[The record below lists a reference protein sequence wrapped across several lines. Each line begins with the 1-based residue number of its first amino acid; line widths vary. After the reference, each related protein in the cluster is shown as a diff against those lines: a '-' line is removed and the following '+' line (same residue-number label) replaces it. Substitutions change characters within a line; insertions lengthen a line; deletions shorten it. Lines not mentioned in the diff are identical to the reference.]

1 MAIITETLGDDN
13 NLLKDII
20 EFSSDQPKLI
30 QEDLYFGR
38 NIAGGGEVSEAEFQ
52 AFIDTEI
59 TPQFPDGLTVYE
71 TNGQFLD
78 SNGNLI
84 QEPSQVISLI
94 FENTLEN
101 QGKIDR
107 ITESYQQQ
115 FKQESVL
122 EVVNEDQLIG
132 FDESTDLIDND
143 PIPELIQEDLY
154 FGRNIAGGGEVSEAE
169 FQAFIDAEIT
179 PRFPDG
185 LTVYDADGQFLD
197 STGNLTQPS
206 QVVSLIFEDTPENE
220 QSIDRLIAAYKQ
232 QFQQESVLEVVNE
245 EVNIGFDESAD
256 LIDNDP
262 IPESIQSDLYF
273 GRNITGGGEVSEA
286 EFQAFIDAE
295 ITPRFPDGLTVY
307 EADGQFLD
315 STGTLIKE
323 PSKVVSLIFE
333 DTAENEA
340 AIEQIIVAYKQQFQQ
355 ESILQIVDEEIQVAF
370 DSDNIFMD
378 DGEPTFCGFEDSKK
392 LIDDLLPGGAGY
404 DILLGE
410 VGDDTL
416 IGAQGQDL
424 YSDTITE
431 FITTEQILFPVT
443 SFESMPGEASALSL
457 DQFTLGMT
465 AFDAGDSS
473 SSLID
478 CVFK

>member
-1 MAIITETLGDDN
+1 MAIITGTPGDDN

-20 EFSSDQPKLI
+20 ELGSLSSDQPKLI

-52 AFIDTEI
+52 AFIDAEI

-94 FENTLEN
+94 FKNTLEN
-101 QGKIDR
+101 QGKIDQ

-143 PIPELIQEDLY
+143 PIPELIQ
-154 FGRNIAGGGEVSEAE
+154 
-169 FQAFIDAEIT
+169 
-179 PRFPDG
+179 
-185 LTVYDADGQFLD
+185 
-197 STGNLTQPS
+197 
-206 QVVSLIFEDTPENE
+206 
-220 QSIDRLIAAYKQ
+220 
-232 QFQQESVLEVVNE
+232 
-245 EVNIGFDESAD
+245 
-256 LIDNDP
+256 
-262 IPESIQSDLYF
+262 SDLYF

-286 EFQAFIDAE
+286 EFQKFLDRE

-315 STGTLIKE
+315 STGKLIKE

-355 ESILQIVDEEIQVAF
+355 ESVLQIVDEEIQVAF
-370 DSDNIFMD
+370 NSDTIFVD
-378 DGEPTFCGFEDSKK
+378 DREPTFCGFEDSKK
-392 LIDDLLPGGAGY
+392 LIDELLRGGTGY

-410 VGDDTL
+410 VGNDTL
-416 IGAQGQDL
+416 IGAQGQDS
-424 YSDTITE
+424 YSDTITD
-431 FITTEQILFPVT
+431 FIAAEQILFPVAN
-443 SFESMPGEASALSL
+443 FESMPGEASAISL

-465 AFDAGDSS
+465 AFDAGDQFLTMSS
-473 SSLID
+473 YD
-478 CVFK
+478 

>member
-1 MAIITETLGDDN
+1 MTHIIDVENSLAQASLRTEVKN
-13 NLLKDII
+13 A
-20 EFSSDQPKLI
+20 EPKLI

-38 NIAGGGEVSEAEFQ
+38 NITGDKEVSEAQFQ
-52 AFIDTEI
+52 AFIDAEI

-78 SNGNLI
+78 SKGNLI

-94 FENTLEN
+94 FENTLKN
-101 QGKIDR
+101 QGKIDQ
-107 ITESYQQQ
+107 ITESYKQQ

-154 FGRNIAGGGEVSEAE
+154 FGRNIKGGGEVSEAE

-197 STGNLTQPS
+197 ITGTLIEEPS

-220 QSIDRLIAAYKQ
+220 QSIDQIIAAYKQ

-262 IPESIQSDLYF
+262 IPELIQEDLYF
-273 GRNITGGGEVSEA
+273 GRNIKGGGEVSEA
-286 EFQAFIDAE
+286 EFQKFLDRE
-295 ITPRFPDGLTVY
+295 ITPRFADGLTVY
-307 EADGQFLD
+307 DADGQFLD
-315 STGTLIKE
+315 STGTLIQE

-333 DTAENEA
+333 DTTQNEA
-340 AIEQIIVAYKQQFQQ
+340 AIEQIIAAYKQQFQQ
-355 ESILQIVDEEIQVAF
+355 ESVLQVVDEEIQVAF
-370 DSDNIFMD
+370 NSDTIFVD
-378 DGEPTFCGFEDSKK
+378 DREHTFCGFEDSQK
-392 LIDDLLPGGAGY
+392 LIDELLRSAKGY

-410 VGDDTL
+410 VGNDTL
-416 IGAQGQDL
+416 IGAQGQNSDR
-424 YSDTITE
+424 DTITD
-431 FITTEQILFPVT
+431 FVAAEQILFPVV
-443 SFESMPGEASALSL
+443 SFEGMPGETSAISL

-465 AFDAGDSS
+465 AFDAGDQ
-473 SSLID
+473 SLIVSYD
-478 CVFK
+478 

>member
-1 MAIITETLGDDN
+1 MAIITGTLGDDN
-13 NLLKDII
+13 NLLEDII
-20 EFSSDQPKLI
+20 EFGSLSSDQPKLI

-52 AFIDTEI
+52 AFIDAEI

-101 QGKIDR
+101 QSKIER

-122 EVVNEDQLIG
+122 EVVNEDHLQIN

-154 FGRNIAGGGEVSEAE
+154 FGRNIVGGGEVSEAE

-185 LTVYDADGQFLD
+185 LTVYDTDGQFLD
-197 STGNLTQPS
+197 STGNSTQEPS

-245 EVNIGFDESAD
+245 EVKVGFDESTD

-262 IPESIQSDLYF
+262 IPELIQEDLYF

-315 STGTLIKE
+315 STGKLIKE

-340 AIEQIIVAYKQQFQQ
+340 AIEQITQAYKQQFQQ
-355 ESILQIVDEEIQVAF
+355 ESVLQVVDEEIQVTF
-370 DSDNIFMD
+370 NSDTIFVD
-378 DGEPTFCGFEDSKK
+378 DLGYKFGDFKDFKD
-392 LIDDLLPGGAGY
+392 LIDRQGADALLRDATGY

-410 VGDDTL
+410 VSNDTL
-416 IGAQGQDL
+416 ISAQGQDS
-424 YSDTITE
+424 YRDAIAD
-431 FITTEQILFPVT
+431 FVAAEQILFPVG
-443 SFESMPGEASALSL
+443 SLESIPGEALAISL
-457 DQFTLGMT
+457 DQFILDMT
-465 AFDAGDSS
+465 VFDAGD
-473 SSLID
+473 
-478 CVFK
+478 